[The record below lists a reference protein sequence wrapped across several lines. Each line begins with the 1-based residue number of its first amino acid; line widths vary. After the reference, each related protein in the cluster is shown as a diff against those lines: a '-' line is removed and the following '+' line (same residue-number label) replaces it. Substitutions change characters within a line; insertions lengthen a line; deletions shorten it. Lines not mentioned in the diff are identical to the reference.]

1 MKKIGQKVNL
11 FLFFIL
17 VFIFCTVQNIFAH
30 KVTVFAW
37 KEGGKV
43 FTESRFSGG
52 KRVKN
57 GKIEVYDDSG
67 TKLMEGRTDDQ
78 GCFSFPIPGE
88 KGLDIVL
95 KAGAGH
101 QGHWKI
107 PDEAPNDSPNNLTE
121 KEKTAKLEK
130 TEKREDVQVN
140 PEELEA
146 IVEKVM
152 DKKLKPVI
160 TMLKDQ
166 HVSGPSVTDI
176 VGGIGYIIGLTG
188 LAAWLSGRNRKERR
202 DNK

>member
-1 MKKIGQKVNL
+1 MNKKRWKVCLIL
-11 FLFFIL
+11 FWGL
-17 VFIFCTVQNIFAH
+17 VFFFCTIQHVFAH

-37 KEGGKV
+37 KEGNRI

-57 GKIEVYDDSG
+57 GRIEVYDDAG
-67 TKLMEGRTDDQ
+67 TKLMEGRTDNQ

-107 PDEAPNDSPNNLTE
+107 PGDAPDDSPNNLTE
-121 KEKTAKLEK
+121 KEKTANLEK
-130 TEKREDVQVN
+130 TEKREDVQAN

-166 HVSGPSVTDI
+166 QVSGPSVTDI
-176 VGGIGYIIGLTG
+176 LGGIGYIIGLTG
-188 LAAWLSGRNRKERR
+188 LAAWLSGRNRKER
-202 DNK
+202 